1 MKNLLD
7 LKTFFKFLSRNKA
20 YTAIDLFGLS
30 VSLTFVILIAVYSA
44 QEFSTDKFQEKGE
57 RVYFVGSEDVPCVG
71 AAIPYMLKERYPE
84 IEKVCPLVM
93 DQFNSTKV
101 ESEGKI
107 MNADLMFADSTFFDL
122 FSFPLLQGNP
132 EHALIAQNNLVVSQS
147 FARKL
152 FGSED
157 VMGRAITVGDTLQMV
172 VSGVVADLKHSTL
185 PEADII
191 MPWRTV
197 AAFNPPTN

>member
-30 VSLTFVILIAVYSA
+30 VSLTFVILIAIYSA
-44 QEFSTDKFQEKGE
+44 QEFSTDRFQEKGE
-57 RVYFVGSEDVPCVG
+57 RVYFVGSEGVPCVG
-71 AAIPYMLKERYPE
+71 AAIPYMMKERYPE

-107 MNADLMFADSTFFDL
+107 ILKTIPLSPDAEKESSDGEGNAENSSCHRNCIGQKFERYFF
-122 FSFPLLQGNP
+122 G
-132 EHALIAQNNLVVSQS
+132 I
-147 FARKL
+147 R
-152 FGSED
+152 
-157 VMGRAITVGDTLQMV
+157 I
-172 VSGVVADLKHSTL
+172 DLKS
-185 PEADII
+185 DITEGPI
-191 MPWRTV
+191 G
-197 AAFNPPTN
+197 AS